1 MAASDLQTA
10 SAAERQRLLRALF
23 TVPASATA
31 TECRDPKVLEATV
44 QDAVSDLTY
53 SSFGSVNPHAQ
64 HVKATGVAT
73 LLSRHAQTSK
83 LNAFNKLKSE
93 YVSPS
98 CLHLPDERNVARVR
112 SGLQFRSVPI
122 FSPQTGSSKH

>member
-23 TVPASATA
+23 TVPASETA

-53 SSFGSVNPHAQ
+53 SSFGSVNPRHVS
-64 HVKATGVAT
+64 VKATGVAT

-98 CLHLPDERNVARVR
+98 CLHLPDER
-112 SGLQFRSVPI
+112 SGLQFRSVSM